1 LLAPTSSIIT
11 ADARKSEDIGKPTF
25 QALQHRCAELYCQL
39 ELARSAV
46 LSAFTRLDRGQ
57 DILRAASQCKALAN
71 DCYLHTSNEAV
82 QMHGGMGITDELDI
96 GLYLKRSRVCNQ
108 LLGDS
113 SYHRDRYAKAGS
125 L

>member
-1 LLAPTSSIIT
+1 M
-11 ADARKSEDIGKPTF
+11 
-25 QALQHRCAELYCQL
+25 
-39 ELARSAV
+39 
-46 LSAFTRLDRGQ
+46 
-57 DILRAASQCKALAN
+57 
-71 DCYLHTSNEAV
+71 SNEAV

-113 SYHRDRYAKAGS
+113 SYHRARYAEAAS